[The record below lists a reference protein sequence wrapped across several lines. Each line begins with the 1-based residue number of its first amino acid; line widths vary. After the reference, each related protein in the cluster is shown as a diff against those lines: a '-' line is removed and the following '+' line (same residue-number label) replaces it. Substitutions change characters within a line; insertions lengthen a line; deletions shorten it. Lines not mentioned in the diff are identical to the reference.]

1 MNAHP
6 PTWNGEAALGWPAG
20 LTGEMDHRRLKAP
33 TLKLRSALPTPGGD
47 VIYAVD
53 LRVRLPNR
61 DAFLSSRELHSVE
74 HFLLEGFNRLLPR
87 NFLSV
92 GLMGC
97 RTGFYLG
104 FLNEGRTEVLCDV
117 LARILTE
124 MQSAPAV
131 PYAHIEQCGHWRDHS
146 LPDARQVAREI
157 LAHRSHW
164 LDAATAAGAA

>member
-1 MNAHP
+1 MNTP
-6 PTWNGEAALGWPAG
+6 SPTRHGEAALGWPPG
-20 LTGEMDHRRLKAP
+20 LTGELDHRRLKAP

-47 VIYAVD
+47 TIYAVD
-53 LRVRLPNR
+53 LRVRLPNQ
-61 DAFLSSRELHSVE
+61 DAFLTSSELHSVE

-104 FLNEGRTEVLCDV
+104 FVNEGRTEVLCEA

-124 MQSAPAV
+124 MQSAQAV
-131 PYAHIEQCGHWRDHS
+131 PYANIEQCGNWRDHS
-146 LPDARQVAREI
+146 LPDAQRVAREI
-157 LAHRSHW
+157 LLQRAHW
-164 LDAATAAGAA
+164 LEAA